1 MEHQSA
7 AFYTAKLRSG
17 HKWEDA
23 CMSFVQVR
31 RCMHHQ
37 MMQMGRCMHF
47 LCSGQKMHARPLFRS
62 VDCGQHICVE
72 RCRRGGRSGPLSAT
86 EDSIASTKEHHT
98 IMHTCHV
105 MFFCTAG
112 GRHRWRPQAFICSK
126 QRPWQLLSLVVHGH
140 ASIRGGSQQCRL
152 GLLRVALCCQK
163 VGVFPMCWCSLF
175 GHTLLCCAGCCC
187 SAGSAL

>member
-1 MEHQSA
+1 
-7 AFYTAKLRSG
+7 
-17 HKWEDA
+17 
-23 CMSFVQVR
+23 
-31 RCMHHQ
+31 
-37 MMQMGRCMHF
+37 MQMGRCMHV